1 MIAAADQAGWNARK
15 RFVAMADGRRLAH
28 VDSGGDGTPLFL
40 LHGYTDSSRSWS
52 LIEPHLAGLRLVMP
66 DLPGHGLS
74 PAMPSPA
81 VEAFADDIVRLADAL
96 GIARFAVAGHSMGAI
111 TAFALA
117 ARHGG
122 RVTALASI
130 CGSLRPDLLAG
141 TALGA
146 EIRALADPIEPESRF
161 LREWHRCALPV
172 DADFIRWIAREAADM
187 PAAVW
192 QALYAVLEA
201 TDLRRAASG
210 IRAPVLLLAGDE
222 DALFDAPHRAI
233 LHAAFPQATTEILA
247 GHSHNPHWESPA
259 RVAAALL
266 AFLTQRMHP

>member
-1 MIAAADQAGWNARK
+1 MQAGWNDRK
-15 RFVAMADGRRLAH
+15 RFLPAGDGRLAYI
-28 VDSGGDGTPLFL
+28 DGGDGAAAPLFL

-52 LIEPHLAGLRLVMP
+52 LIEPHLAGWRLVMP

-74 PAMPSPA
+74 TPAPQPA

-96 GIARFAVAGHSMGAI
+96 GIERFAVAGHSMGAA

-122 RVTALASI
+122 RITALASI
-130 CGSLRPDLLAG
+130 CGSLRPGRL
-141 TALGA
+141 ALGA
-146 EIRALADPIEPESRF
+146 DIRALADPIDPQGPF

-172 DADFIRWIAREAADM
+172 DADFIGWMAREAAAM

-192 QALYAVLEA
+192 RALCDMLEA
-201 TDLRRAASG
+201 IDLRRAAG
-210 IRAPVLLLAGDE
+210 EITAPVLLLAAEKDV
-222 DALFDAPHRAI
+222 LFGASHRAA
-233 LHAAFPQATTEILA
+233 LCAALPRAEAETLA

-259 RVAAALL
+259 RVAASLL
-266 AFLTQRMHP
+266 SFFSRHASER

>member
-1 MIAAADQAGWNARK
+1 VIAAADQAGWNVRK
-15 RFVAMADGRRLAH
+15 RFVTIADGRRLAH
-28 VDSGGDGTPLFL
+28 VDSGGDGMPLFL

-81 VEAFADDIVRLADAL
+81 VEAFAEDVVRLADAL

-172 DADFIRWIAREAADM
+172 DEDFIRWLAREAAGM
-187 PAAVW
+187 PATVW
-192 QALYAVLEA
+192 QALYAMLEA
-201 TDLRRAASG
+201 TDLRGAASE
-210 IRAPVLLLAGDE
+210 IHAPVLLLAGDK

-233 LHAAFPQATTEILA
+233 LNAAFPQAATEILA

-259 RVAAALL
+259 RVAKALL
-266 AFLTQRMHP
+266 AFLAQRKHP